1 MQRYPDVDPQQSF
14 PDLEQQVLRRWKEE
28 RTFERSVAQRPAG
41 KDGANEYVFYE
52 ARPSRTGCRTTGT
65 C

>member
-28 RTFERSVAQRPAG
+28 RTFERSVEQRPAG
-41 KDGANEYVFYE
+41 NDGANE
-52 ARPSRTGCRTTGT
+52 
-65 C
+65 